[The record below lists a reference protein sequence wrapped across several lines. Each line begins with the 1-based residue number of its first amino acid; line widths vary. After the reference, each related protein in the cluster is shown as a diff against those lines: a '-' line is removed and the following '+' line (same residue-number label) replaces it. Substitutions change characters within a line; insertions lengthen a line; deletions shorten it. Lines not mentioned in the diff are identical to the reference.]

1 MLKPVL
7 VINPGS
13 TSTKIAVWSVEGSL
27 VQETVS
33 HPAEELGEFPRVVD
47 QFDLR
52 LESLKRVVGD
62 WLVPERLSAVV
73 GRGGPLRPLAGG
85 TYSINQSMLDD
96 LRSAKYSNH
105 ASNLGALIAHHLA
118 AELTVPCY
126 VVDPIT
132 VDEFTRLARISGLPG
147 IERKCRSHA
156 LNIKAVSRKVA
167 SQIGKPLDQTGFSI
181 AHMGGGLSICALD
194 GGKIVDVNDGL
205 LGMGPF
211 SPERAGA
218 LPIGP
223 LVELCFS
230 GKYTKEELL
239 QRLSMES
246 GLKAY
251 LGDADLVAIE
261 NRIDDGD
268 NEAELH
274 YNAMLYQIAK
284 EIGAV
289 TAALKGG
296 IDGVILTGGMANS
309 KRLVETLK
317 TYVAF
322 LGPVFIV
329 AGEMEMEALAQGA
342 FRVLSGEE
350 EPKEY

>member
-13 TSTKIAVWSVEGSL
+13 TSTKIAVWNMEGSL
-27 VQETVS
+27 LQEMIY
-33 HPAEELGEFPRVVD
+33 HPAGELAEFPRVVD
-47 QFDLR
+47 QFDVR
-52 LESLKRVVGD
+52 LEALKRVVGD
-62 WLVPERLSAVV
+62 WLVPDRLSALV
-73 GRGGPLRPLAGG
+73 GRGGPLRPLEGG
-85 TYSINQSMLDD
+85 TYSINPSMLDD

-118 AELTVPCY
+118 AELTIPCY

-132 VDEFTRLARISGLPG
+132 VDEFTPLARISGLPG

-167 SQIGKPLDQTGFSI
+167 EQIGKPLSQTGFSV

-218 LPIGP
+218 LPIGA
-223 LVELCFS
+223 LVEICYS
-230 GKYTKEELL
+230 GKYAKEELL
-239 QRLSMES
+239 QLLSRES

-251 LGDADLVAIE
+251 LGDADLLAVEKRIE
-261 NRIDDGD
+261 AGDG
-268 NEAELH
+268 EAELH

-317 TYVAF
+317 NYVSS
-322 LGPVFIV
+322 LGPVFLV
-329 AGEMEMEALAQGA
+329 AGEMEMEALAQGV

-350 EPKEY
+350 QPKEY